1 MYYAG
6 LRYWFYAAS
15 LLLKCGN
22 LNNFLSWFVSVI
34 FQVFNNREVMF
45 GKVGIQCSFSVSSN
59 SVDFNGNSQSLR
71 KNCS

>member
-22 LNNFLSWFVSVI
+22 LNNFLGWFVSVNFPVI
-34 FQVFNNREVMF
+34 KNLEYIF
-45 GKVGIQCSFSVSSN
+45 GKVGIHCSFSVSSK
-59 SVDFNGNSQSLR
+59 SVDFNGSSLR
-71 KNCS
+71 KNRG